1 MGFAEI
7 IGHHRQIQTLRLALA
22 KRRLHHAYLFIGP
35 EGVGKRTLA
44 LALAKAIHCSEM
56 ADDFCG
62 RCVNC
67 ARVQDGNHPDVR
79 FIEPLSGKKE
89 ISIQQIREIEKQLN
103 FRSFSGGK
111 KIAILDPATLLNLSS
126 QNALLKTLEEP
137 PQDSLLIL
145 VATSTGVLLPTLRSR
160 CVRLA
165 FGPLQRDLLASYLL
179 SRKGMKQEEAELLSA
194 MAMGSLGTAL
204 DIDSEELREKR
215 ELWLELLSSLKA
227 GDCRAA
233 IATAETLAN
242 SREDCLKFLRW
253 AESWYRDLLIHAV
266 RQDSAGLI
274 NLDMLARIEQQ
285 SSNARL
291 EHILWSIAQTADAA
305 ARIQRNLNR
314 RMVLENLLLNI
325 SGER

>member
-1 MGFAEI
+1 
-7 IGHHRQIQTLRLALA
+7 
-22 KRRLHHAYLFIGP
+22 
-35 EGVGKRTLA
+35 
-44 LALAKAIHCSEM
+44 
-56 ADDFCG
+56 
-62 RCVNC
+62 
-67 ARVQDGNHPDVR
+67 
-79 FIEPLSGKKE
+79 
-89 ISIQQIREIEKQLN
+89 
-103 FRSFSGGK
+103 
-111 KIAILDPATLLNLSS
+111 
-126 QNALLKTLEEP
+126 
-137 PQDSLLIL
+137 
-145 VATSTGVLLPTLRSR
+145 
-160 CVRLA
+160 
-165 FGPLQRDLLASYLL
+165 
-179 SRKGMKQEEAELLSA
+179 MKQEEAELLSA

-215 ELWLELLSSLKA
+215 ELWLELLSSLKT
-227 GDCRAA
+227 GDWRAA

-253 AESWYRDLLIHAV
+253 AASWYRDLLIHAV

>member
-67 ARVQDGNHPDVR
+67 ARVQDGNHSDVR

-145 VATSTGVLLPTLRSR
+145 IACNAGALLPTIRSR
-160 CVRLA
+160 C
-165 FGPLQRDLLASYLL
+165 
-179 SRKGMKQEEAELLSA
+179 
-194 MAMGSLGTAL
+194 
-204 DIDSEELREKR
+204 LR
-215 ELWLELLSSLKA
+215 
-227 GDCRAA
+227 
-233 IATAETLAN
+233 
-242 SREDCLKFLRW
+242 
-253 AESWYRDLLIHAV
+253 
-266 RQDSAGLI
+266 
-274 NLDMLARIEQQ
+274 
-285 SSNARL
+285 
-291 EHILWSIAQTADAA
+291 
-305 ARIQRNLNR
+305 
-314 RMVLENLLLNI
+314 
-325 SGER
+325 

>member
-111 KIAILDPATLLNLSS
+111 KIAILDPATLMNLSS

-160 CVRLA
+160 CLRLA
-165 FGPLQRDLLASYLL
+165 FGPLQRDLLSSYLL

-242 SREDCLKFLRW
+242 SRDDCLKFLQW

-274 NLDMLARIEQQ
+274 NLDMLTRIEHQ
-285 SSNARL
+285 SSNVRL

-314 RMVLENLLLNI
+314 RMVLENLLFTVI
-325 SGER
+325 GER